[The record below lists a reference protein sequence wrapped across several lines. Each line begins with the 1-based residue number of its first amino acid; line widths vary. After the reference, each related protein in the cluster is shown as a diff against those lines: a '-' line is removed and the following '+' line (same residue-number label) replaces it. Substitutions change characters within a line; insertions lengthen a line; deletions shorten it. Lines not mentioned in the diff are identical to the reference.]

1 MNCPICKNEPM
12 ITLELNEVE
21 IDYCLSCKGIWLDAG
36 ELELLLGSDVES
48 TEFLNSFTPDTKSK
62 EKKLKCPI
70 CNKKMEKVMVVGEKE
85 ITIDKCK
92 NEHGIWFDA
101 GELEDVLKM
110 GTLGKD
116 NKVLVLLKD
125 MFGKKNL

>member
-1 MNCPICKNEPM
+1 
-12 ITLELNEVE
+12 
-21 IDYCLSCKGIWLDAG
+21 
-36 ELELLLGSDVES
+36 
-48 TEFLNSFTPDTKSK
+48 
-62 EKKLKCPI
+62 
-70 CNKKMEKVMVVGEKE
+70 VVGEKE

-116 NKVLVLLKD
+116 NKVLILLKD
-125 MFGKKNL
+125 MFGKK